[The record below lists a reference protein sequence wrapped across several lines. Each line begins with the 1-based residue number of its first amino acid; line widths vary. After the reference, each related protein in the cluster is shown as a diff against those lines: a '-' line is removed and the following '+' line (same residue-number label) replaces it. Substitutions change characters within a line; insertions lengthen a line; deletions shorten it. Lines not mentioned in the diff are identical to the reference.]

1 MNQKKDSQET
11 TWITR
16 THEFLPPIGSD
27 DREKVIGF
35 WSDFYKTVFELSES
49 TSSYQDCFPTKNDS
63 IYKQIVFKRL
73 EQCRGSHLSDE
84 QLRNLQLFIE
94 DSTLE
99 FDEKSMYKTV
109 PNAVKMMILR
119 GEESVVDDS
128 SGKRKKAG
136 FQSVKKGCEES
147 VVDDS
152 SGKRKKA
159 GFQSVKKGYDS
170 SAMTYLLKSSKL
182 TAEEKDS
189 LNVFGQHTLEV
200 LLIHVLSVL
209 FNSVES
215 DSVIRLSTLIDRLD
229 TTVRSQIQLLKN
241 RKSRYEQSISTAKAG
256 VDIAPKPNGSPKNTF
271 HFGNELASFLE
282 RKDLIEISIIGNIE
296 DEPNRKKNGSFYLA
310 KHQYVHCKIPA
321 SDLPIRFSLPMVC
334 KPEDWQSI
342 LQDNQK
348 PKYLSDLRG
357 GYLSSLTADVD
368 ERYRLLSSKNL
379 DNFYLEFHDD
389 NSTELCDIMNKLQ
402 SQPFKVNSS
411 FLSYIRQNESL
422 LVEQGL
428 ILPSFLS
435 KLQIKDIYEK
445 FKKKYYS
452 YHFSKSV
459 RLATL
464 FKELMKLIQRAG
476 YEQYILKLAIAYEGY
491 HFYLPAFLDFRG
503 RIYRSG
509 ILHFHERDL
518 ARSLVIFAKEDSQV
532 SSSIPISFYCAASHL
547 YRSFDNNDDAVEW
560 FEEAK
565 GTFEEAPNDLL
576 IKFACDAKKPLQFL
590 SCVVVFKEYST
601 TQDLQAI
608 TSYPITQDASAS
620 AYQLMSYF
628 LLDKDLAKNTNLIQ
642 RPGDSNIQD
651 IYSYLLKEVQVYIN
665 DNDKYKNDSLIL
677 TVSDNLTRKIVKGIF
692 MPMIYGKT
700 LMSTGI
706 FLQESF
712 SFDLGKR
719 QNAVAQVFYDFFK
732 VKYSRLNC
740 LMNMIQNIG
749 WFSSERG
756 NPVCYKVPL
765 FTTIQDYRKSSET
778 HIWVYSKSTHSRKKV
793 TLSIPSEER
802 DSRKTLSSTFVNFIH
817 QKDACLA
824 MNVVKFL
831 LSDPSIPIP
840 IYTVHDN
847 FITIADC
854 CFSLPLLYISA
865 YKELGPPL
873 LTINE
878 FIYMN
883 CSKPGYHD
891 PEKFKRVIP
900 SRELESLLNNCI
912 PTEFRNKK
920 NLWNKKKTIIV
931 NSYNTYVNA
940 VCGPIDSDTT
950 NAPVA
955 TLLATR
961 YEAHERKWESFKK
974 ELSDRNCLQ
983 Y

>member
-1 MNQKKDSQET
+1 MS
-11 TWITR
+11 
-16 THEFLPPIGSD
+16 
-27 DREKVIGF
+27 
-35 WSDFYKTVFELSES
+35 
-49 TSSYQDCFPTKNDS
+49 
-63 IYKQIVFKRL
+63 
-73 EQCRGSHLSDE
+73 
-84 QLRNLQLFIE
+84 
-94 DSTLE
+94 
-99 FDEKSMYKTV
+99 
-109 PNAVKMMILR
+109 
-119 GEESVVDDS
+119 
-128 SGKRKKAG
+128 
-136 FQSVKKGCEES
+136 
-147 VVDDS
+147 
-152 SGKRKKA
+152 
-159 GFQSVKKGYDS
+159 
-170 SAMTYLLKSSKL
+170 YLLQSSKL

-256 VDIAPKPNGSPKNTF
+256 APKPNVNELPKRTF

-282 RKDLIEISIIGNIE
+282 IRDLIEISTIGNIE
-296 DEPNRKKNGSFYLA
+296 DEPIRKKNGEFYLA
-310 KHQYVHCKIPA
+310 KPYYVHCKIPA

-342 LQDNQK
+342 LQDNKK

-379 DNFYLEFHDD
+379 DNFYIELHE
-389 NSTELCDIMNKLQ
+389 NSSIELCGIMNKLQ

-411 FLSYIRQNESL
+411 FLSYIRTNESL

-435 KLQIKDIYEK
+435 KLKIKDIYEK
-445 FKKKYYS
+445 LKKLYYS

-464 FKELMKLIQRAG
+464 LKELMKLIQRAG

-491 HFYLPAFLDFRG
+491 RFYLPAFMDFRG

-518 ARSLVIFAKEDSQV
+518 ARSLVIFAKEDVQRTSN
-532 SSSIPISFYCAASHL
+532 IKDSFFCAASFL
-547 YRSFDNNDDAVEW
+547 YGSFENNKAAVEW
-560 FEEAK
+560 FDNNMIEALRVSS
-565 GTFEEAPNDLL
+565 NDELTRL
-576 IKFACDAKKPLQFL
+576 ACDAKKPLQFL
-590 SCVVVFKEYST
+590 SCLVVFKEYLT
-601 TQDLQAI
+601 TQVVQVI
-608 TSYPITQDASAS
+608 TSHPITQDASAS

-651 IYSYLLKEVQVYIN
+651 IYEYLLEEVQVYIN
-665 DNDKYKNDSLIL
+665 ETKKYQNDSLIL
-677 TVSDNLTRKIVKGIF
+677 FVGSKLTRKIVKGIF

-700 LMSTGI
+700 IMSAGI

-732 VKYSRLNC
+732 EKYSRLNC

-756 NPVCYKVPL
+756 QPVCYKVPL

-802 DSRKTLSSTFVNFIH
+802 DSRKTMSSTFVNFIH
-817 QKDACLA
+817 QKDARLA
-824 MNVVKFL
+824 MSVVNFL
-831 LSDPSIPIP
+831 LSDSSTP

-847 FITIADC
+847 FLSTADC
-854 CFSLPLLYISA
+854 SSILPLFYTYA
-865 YKELGPPL
+865 YKEMGPPL
-873 LTINE
+873 LVINE

-883 CSKPGYHD
+883 LTKPGYHD
-891 PEKFKRVIP
+891 PEKFKKVIP

-912 PTEFRNKK
+912 PAELRKK
-920 NLWNKKKTIIV
+920 NNLWNKKKTIIV
-931 NSYNTYVNA
+931 NAYNTYINA

-950 NAPVA
+950 NASVA

-961 YEAHERKWESFKK
+961 YEAHEQKWNSFKK
-974 ELSDRNCLQ
+974 ELSDLYCLQ